1 MRPAHGGEKNDGTL
15 FAVILLDDEAG
26 ERAFSSRM
34 RPDNTAMA
42 RPGATPR
49 TPTAPHSLN
58 ATPPQTWEDQVTVF
72 DPASQ
77 LIDSSM
83 NE

>member
-1 MRPAHGGEKNDGTL
+1 MRPAYGGDKNYARF
-15 FAVILLDDEAG
+15 FAVLLLDDEAG

-34 RPDNTAMA
+34 GPDNTAMA

-58 ATPPQTWEDQVTVF
+58 ATPPQTREDQVTVS
-72 DPASQ
+72 DPANQ
-77 LIDSSM
+77 DPTTSM

>member
-1 MRPAHGGEKNDGTL
+1 MTARF

-34 RPDNTAMA
+34 GPDKPAMA

-58 ATPPQTWEDQVTVF
+58 ATPPQTWEDQVTVSDLALPLSDSF
-72 DPASQ
+72 DERVRRA
-77 LIDSSM
+77 
-83 NE
+83 